1 MKTTATELIIKRYPK
16 SENRSLRAFS
26 AADELVLE
34 YIETESISLRA
45 PVLLNDRFG
54 YLACTFD
61 KFSPISIVNYKSQEK
76 ALRQNMMANN
86 LTIIEQNIISPFGK
100 IEHGVETA
108 IIKIPKSLDLFKLQL
123 AKLSESLADNSTVI
137 CAFMTRHFSKQV
149 IEIASEYF
157 ECVEQTQAKKK
168 ARLVILTKKKATKK
182 DDLLNKAKLGRKAFK
197 QYYGVFSANNID
209 FATQFF
215 LEHLKVDS
223 SVECAL
229 DLASGNGI
237 LAYTIRKQNA
247 DVEIH
252 LVDDSYLAVESSKLN
267 IKDKNTHHH
276 FSDSLE
282 NFTPDFFDLVVSNPP
297 YHFEHE
303 TNIEVALDLFKQ
315 VHKKLKTD
323 GRFQLVSAAS
333 LNFKTH
339 LSKLFS
345 KIEIVA
351 ENDKFVVYDC
361 LK

>member
-1 MKTTATELIIKRYPK
+1 MLSK
-16 SENRSLRAFS
+16 
-26 AADELVLE
+26 
-34 YIETESISLRA
+34 
-45 PVLLNDRFG
+45 
-54 YLACTFD
+54 
-61 KFSPISIVNYKSQEK
+61 
-76 ALRQNMMANN
+76 
-86 LTIIEQNIISPFGK
+86 NIISPFDK
-100 IEHGVETA
+100 IEHEIETA
-108 IIKIPKSLDLFKLQL
+108 IVKVPKSLDLFKLQL
-123 AKLSESLADNSTVI
+123 AKLSELLADNGTVI
-137 CAFMTRHFSKQV
+137 CAFMTRHFSKQI
-149 IEIASEYF
+149 IEIASEHF
-157 ECVEQTQAKKK
+157 ESVEQTQAKKK
-168 ARLVILTKKKATKK
+168 ARLVILTKKKKALK
-182 DDLLNKAKLGRKAFK
+182 DELINKVKLSRKTFK

-215 LEHLKVDS
+215 LENFKVDS

-237 LAYTIRKQNA
+237 IAYTIRKQNA
-247 DVEIH
+247 DTEIH

-276 FSDSLE
+276 FSDGLE
-282 NFTPDFFDLVVSNPP
+282 NFSPEFFDLVVSNPP

-315 VHKKLKTD
+315 VHKKLKT
-323 GRFQLVSAAS
+323 GGHFQLVSAVS

-345 KIEIVA
+345 KVDAVA